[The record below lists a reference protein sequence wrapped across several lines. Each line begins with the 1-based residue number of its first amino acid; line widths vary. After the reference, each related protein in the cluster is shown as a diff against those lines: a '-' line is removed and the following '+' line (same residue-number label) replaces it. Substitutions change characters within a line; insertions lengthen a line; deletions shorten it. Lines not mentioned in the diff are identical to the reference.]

1 MRRTKRTAL
10 SAALAV
16 LLTAP
21 PATAEDLK
29 PALTAETQFL
39 TLDGQPAA
47 AIRPQEPVQIRV
59 RIQSGLGGGAPAG
72 LELFGWLRRIGDSDL
87 PCGQAAEAFLRT
99 GRLTN
104 GTIFLNDPV
113 IGTLTED
120 RAFTVTDPDFS
131 LASANILGATVLE
144 TPAAALRSDLFGRRF
159 LLVLPDEG
167 RVQMIGTSGAE
178 IGAIAGLDRPQ
189 DASGTGNGAVMVLT
203 GNGALLRIEG
213 TARQQVTGAI
223 TAIRAS
229 GRAGWLAALGP
240 DRVALID
247 AGRGAVAQEFAAP
260 GLRDAAILDDTPPES
275 TTAGNPGPPF
285 GIALL
290 TATGVEIRY
299 LDMPGAAQV
308 IPLPAP
314 TDIAPAA
321 TRLVAAPGGR
331 VALAWSP
338 AGGPVHV
345 IDVARGRLVRSVG
358 ANAPISEIAFSQGSA
373 FMMLASQT
381 HVGALDLNAIAR
393 GEMANFREIQIG
405 SAAPDPATG
414 RQLLAPLW
422 PLEGMLAVHAESYQG
437 YRIMESST
445 MGDAPAMTATSLR
458 GGIPRLVATLDRSFR
473 EGPRGVFQ
481 TVASLPGPGRFELVA
496 TTGLG
501 ALSFCTE
508 LPVARPQAP
517 ETVPVGRLSVRPE
530 GSAIRLALSDAGGQP
545 RPRLSA
551 RVTFSALSGS
561 WRAHARMRTGADGV
575 SDMAFALPALDAVLI
590 RVEAGDEIFA
600 PLLWERE
607 K

>member
-16 LLTAP
+16 LLAAP

-99 GRLTN
+99 GRLPN

-131 LASANILGATVLE
+131 LASANILGATMLE

-167 RVQMIGTSGAE
+167 RVQMIGTSGTA

-189 DASGTGNGAVMVLT
+189 DASSTGNGAVMVLT
-203 GNGALLRIEG
+203 GDGALLRIEG
-213 TARQQVTGAI
+213 AARQQVTGAI

-229 GRAGWLAALGP
+229 GHAGWLAALGP
-240 DRVALID
+240 DHAALID
-247 AGRGAVAQEFAAP
+247 TGRGAVAQEFAAP
-260 GLRDAAILDDTPPES
+260 GLRDAAILDDTPPEN
-275 TTAGNPGPPF
+275 AGSGSSGQPF

-299 LDMPGAAQV
+299 LDMPAAAQV

-314 TDIAPAA
+314 A

-393 GEMANFREIQIG
+393 GETANFREIQIG
-405 SAAPDPATG
+405 SAASDPATG

-473 EGPRGVFQ
+473 EGPRGLFQ

-508 LPVARPQAP
+508 LPVAQPQAP

-575 SDMAFALPALDAVLI
+575 SDMAFALPALDTVLI